1 MKVNQLKAGVILSYG
16 YTFIQTIIL
25 LFYTPIMIRMLG
37 KSEYGLYSLVYST
50 VSYLA
55 VLNVG
60 FASAFVRYYSR
71 YKALG
76 KEDKIE
82 NLNGM
87 FLIIFCILGVIALI
101 CGSVLDLNVESIFK
115 NKLTIQE
122 LQKAKIL
129 VKIMVFNISILFP
142 SAAFDE

>member
-60 FASAFVRYYSR
+60 FASAFVRY
-71 YKALG
+71 
-76 KEDKIE
+76 
-82 NLNGM
+82 
-87 FLIIFCILGVIALI
+87 
-101 CGSVLDLNVESIFK
+101 
-115 NKLTIQE
+115 
-122 LQKAKIL
+122 
-129 VKIMVFNISILFP
+129 
-142 SAAFDE
+142 

>member
-60 FASAFVRYYSR
+60 FGSAFVRYYSR

-76 KEDKIE
+76 KEEKIE

-87 FLIIFCILGVIALI
+87 FLIIFCILGLIALI
-101 CGSVLDLNVESIFK
+101 CGSVDVYKRQGIRFGT
-115 NKLTIQE
+115 KLY
-122 LQKAKIL
+122 KDG
-129 VKIMVFNISILFP
+129 
-142 SAAFDE
+142 DEIIGKEHLYFQLTY